1 MWSCNRFLSEYSIS
15 TLSVLF
21 RKLSSFL
28 HLMSLVPEEQIAKAW
43 KPSTKNGGIN
53 TWSPETLEQSNY
65 IFKKMQMQDFEFTSV
80 N

>member
-1 MWSCNRFLSEYSIS
+1 
-15 TLSVLF
+15 
-21 RKLSSFL
+21 
-28 HLMSLVPEEQIAKAW
+28 MSLVPEEQIAKAW